1 MFRRTIAS
9 VMLAFALIVGGVA
22 VNPSPAAASVGCGDT
37 VGDWVP
43 LLAASAWYGEGF
55 INGDPVN
62 FALVLTRAGQLAV
75 TTLTDL
81 SPPVVAQGQYAVIGS
96 GEELDWYAVDLFNT
110 GDRFTYF
117 ATATACGPLGAVTTA
132 SGPIV
137 QYNVGQVGVF
147 YITRIA

>member
-1 MFRRTIAS
+1 MFRRFIAS
-9 VMLAFALIVGGVA
+9 IALAFALVVGGITA
-22 VNPSPAAASVGCGDT
+22 NPSPAAASVGCGDT

-55 INGDPVN
+55 INGDPAN

-75 TTLTDL
+75 TTQV
-81 SPPVVAQGQYAVIGS
+81 SPVTVSQGQYAVIGS
-96 GEELDWYAVDLFNT
+96 GEELDWYATDVFNT

-117 ATATACGPLGAVTTA
+117 ATAASCGPLGAVATA

-147 YITRIA
+147 YITRVT